1 MKIGRRV
8 EDGYIKKVEVI
19 RILIQIK
26 AARRKVKIS
35 RWIQMGMYLYKIKID
50 NNTPLNL
57 TLAFHSSLNLS
68 LLPVQSPTLF
78 YMVTLLKRKASSDCH
93 HDLHPWS

>member
-26 AARRKVKIS
+26 AANGV
-35 RWIQMGMYLYKIKID
+35 
-50 NNTPLNL
+50 N
-57 TLAFHSSLNLS
+57 
-68 LLPVQSPTLF
+68 
-78 YMVTLLKRKASSDCH
+78 
-93 HDLHPWS
+93 